1 MTSCFVQLLQPIP
14 AIKSAEEGGDD
25 DAVASTAS
33 GTVQL
38 HRVTDESG
46 TLTTIEVTTSP
57 LTKESLTMD
66 DVYGEFLF
74 ISVRAM

>member
-1 MTSCFVQLLQPIP
+1 
-14 AIKSAEEGGDD
+14 
-25 DAVASTAS
+25 VAGTAS